1 MRLTRCTTTILSL
14 ALCGA
19 ILSAHRSVA
28 QAASP
33 AAGSAA
39 PAGSEWTP
47 VVLDDA
53 ALAADWLHSDAL
65 RQEAARLARLPGA
78 GRVTPEQDAR
88 GGCDG
93 VKNGEWGFHTENED
107 NPWWQVDLGRS
118 VALDRVALFNRC
130 DSCGSRNHGI
140 LVLLSEDAVAFRQ
153 VYQHD
158 GTPFLGFTDQ
168 KPLVVALAG
177 ATARYVR
184 VQVPGRSYLHLDEI
198 EVYASGAP
206 ANLALHQP
214 AAQSSVSTWSVVHPL
229 PGEAAPTGDP
239 APVVERGLK
248 LAAALERLEVPV
260 AAETARL
267 RQIVASAQA
276 LPADGAAPAR
286 QELYLQARRT
296 VRALALRNPLLADD
310 TILFVKGAPTRFPHM
325 SDQYYG
331 WWSRPGGGVCLL
343 RGVRTGRPETRC
355 LTPTWAPGSFMRPD
369 LSDNARKVVF
379 SYARYYPDLA
389 DLKNKASKTEVP
401 EDAFYHLF
409 EMNLDGSGV
418 RQLTHG
424 RYDDMDAKY
433 LPDGRIAFVS
443 TRKGVAL
450 QCGTASAAATAQ
462 ADLPDSYVRCGGD
475 NYRPVPVFTLHSMAA
490 DGSDLQ
496 AISAFENFEWTPA
509 VANDGRLLYTRWD
522 YIDRFNGHFFSLW
535 SANPNGTNPQLVYG
549 NYTVRPQV
557 VLEARAIPGSTRL
570 VATAAAHHSFTGGS
584 LILLDRTRG
593 TEDDAPL
600 QRLTPEVPFP
610 ETEAWANSYYAN
622 PFPLSE
628 EFFLVA
634 WSDQRLP
641 PHGRIE
647 AVKQNP
653 VNATGLYLYDA
664 FGNLELLYRDPEIS
678 SACPIPVRTRVA
690 PPTYAD
696 GVNPAGPQEGAF
708 LVQDIYRGLEPTAR
722 GTVRALRLVGVTPKT
737 QPQMNTPNLGVSAE
751 DPGKFLIG
759 TVPVA
764 ADGSAYFRVPSG
776 VPVFFQALDER
787 GVALQ
792 TMRTLTYVMPGQTL
806 ACVGCHEPRE
816 ATPRPG
822 RGLPLASRGAPARP
836 KPGPEGTWPLRFDR
850 LVQPV
855 LDQHC
860 VSCHRPDSGNP
871 KAALLDLTAATS
883 YQSLL
888 DLGDKNLAA
897 LARERDRSIVGEGP
911 AQRSRLLQVLTAD
924 PAHLKLELAPA
935 DLERLVTWMD
945 LYAQRQGHFSAAQ
958 EAQLVDFRRQ
968 LAPLLDE

>member
-1 MRLTRCTTTILSL
+1 MT
-14 ALCGA
+14 LCVLLGA
-19 ILSAHRSVA
+19 TMV
-28 QAASP
+28 
-33 AAGSAA
+33 GAA
-39 PAGSEWTP
+39 PTPSAWTP

-53 ALAADWLHSDAL
+53 VLTADWLHTDAV

-78 GRVTPEQDAR
+78 GLVTPAEDAR

-93 VKNGEWGFHTENED
+93 VKTGEWGFHTENED
-107 NPWWQVDLGRS
+107 NPWWQVDLGQP
-118 VALDRVALFNRC
+118 VALDRVVLYNRC
-130 DSCGSRNHGI
+130 DTCGDRNHRI
-140 LVLLSEDAVAFRQ
+140 VVLLADDATTFRQ

-158 GTPFLGFTDQ
+158 GTPFFGKTDQ
-168 KPLVVALAG
+168 KPLVVPLAG
-177 ATARYVR
+177 ATARYLR
-184 VQVPGRSYLHLDEI
+184 LQVQGRSYLHLDEV
-198 EVYASGAP
+198 EVYGSSAP
-206 ANLALHQP
+206 TNLALNQP
-214 AAQSSVSTWSVVHPL
+214 ALQSSISAWSVVHPR
-229 PGEAAPTGDP
+229 PGEAAPPSDLGLTL
-239 APVVERGLK
+239 ERGLK
-248 LAAALERLEVPV
+248 LAASLERLGVQTGAEVALLQQ
-260 AAETARL
+260 AAA
-267 RQIVASAQA
+267 AAKA
-276 LPADGAAPAR
+276 LAADAPAAAR
-286 QELYLQARRT
+286 QDLALQARRT
-296 VRALALRNPLLADD
+296 IRALAWRNPLLD
-310 TILFVKGAPTRFPHM
+310 TDTLLFVKGAPTRFPHM

-343 RGVRTGRPETRC
+343 RGLRGAQPEVRC
-355 LTPTWAPGSFMRPD
+355 LTADWAEGSFMRPD
-369 LSDNARKVVF
+369 LSFDARRIVF

-389 DLKNKASKTEVP
+389 DLKDKASKKDVP
-401 EDAFYHLF
+401 EDAFYHLY

-418 RQLTHG
+418 RQLTRG

-450 QCGTASAAATAQ
+450 QCGGSSAAATAQ

-475 NYRPVPVFTLHSMAA
+475 AYRPVPVFTLHSMAA
-490 DGSDLQ
+490 DGTDLQ

-509 VANDGRLLYTRWD
+509 VAQDGRLLYTRWD

-557 VLEARAIPGSTRL
+557 VLEARSIPGSTRL
-570 VATAAAHHSFTGGS
+570 IATAGAHHSITGGS

-593 TEDDAPL
+593 TEGEEPV

-610 ETEAWANSYYAN
+610 ETEAWANSYYAH

-647 AVKQNP
+647 ALAQNP

-664 FGNLELLYRDPEIS
+664 FGNLELLYRDPELS
-678 SACPIPVRTRVA
+678 SACPIPVRPRPL

-696 GVNPAGPQEGAF
+696 GVNPSGPQEGAF
-708 LVQDIYRGLEPTAR
+708 LVQDVYRGLEPTAR
-722 GTVRALRLVGVTPKT
+722 GAARSLRLVGVVPKP
-737 QPQMNTPNLGVSAE
+737 QPLMNTPNLGVSAE
-751 DPGKFLIG
+751 DPGKFLLG

-764 ADGSAYFRVPSG
+764 EDGSAYVRVPSG
-776 VPVFFQALDER
+776 VPFFFQVLDER

-806 ACVGCHEPRE
+806 SCVGCHEARE
-816 ATPRPG
+816 ATPRAG
-822 RGLPLASRGAPARP
+822 GGMPLASRSAPARP
-836 KPGPEGTWPLRFDR
+836 KPGPDGTWPLRFDR

-855 LDQHC
+855 LDRHC
-860 VSCHRPDSGNP
+860 VSCHRPDSGKP
-871 KAALLDLTAATS
+871 KAAPLDLTASAS

-888 DLGDKNLAA
+888 DLGDKNLAT
-897 LARERDRSIVGEGP
+897 LARERDRSVVGEGP
-911 AQRSRLLQVLTAD
+911 AQRSRLLQILTTD
-924 PAHLKLELAPA
+924 PAHLDLHLDA
-935 DLERLVTWMD
+935 DSRERLITWMD
-945 LYAQRQGHFSAAQ
+945 LYAQRQGSFSEAQ